1 MICPTSLFI
10 SQKLADLH
18 EATTL
23 SVHFKDLTCIKYRR
37 DMYMTWDGLL
47 GEQNTTSH
55 FVVREASFKLFCFSK
70 ELEFKCSKLINE
82 LWKANNKAALTLTFL
97 LDKFQISIPF
107 QPHSEEY
114 SVYV

>member
-1 MICPTSLFI
+1 MSDKESYDILMRTQHIILS

-47 GEQNTTSH
+47 GGLN
-55 FVVREASFKLFCFSK
+55 LFR
-70 ELEFKCSKLINE
+70 
-82 LWKANNKAALTLTFL
+82 
-97 LDKFQISIPF
+97 
-107 QPHSEEY
+107 
-114 SVYV
+114 